1 MNLIYADL
9 RDGDPGYGRVDD
21 NDERNGDG
29 EREQRDE
36 NRRGEMSEDAQSRM
50 KTDMRR
56 VREFTVGFLVVYV
69 E

>member
-9 RDGDPGYGRVDD
+9 RDWDPGYGRVDD

-36 NRRGEMSEDAQSRM
+36 KRRAEICQETL
-50 KTDMRR
+50 K
-56 VREFTVGFLVVYV
+56 VG
-69 E
+69 